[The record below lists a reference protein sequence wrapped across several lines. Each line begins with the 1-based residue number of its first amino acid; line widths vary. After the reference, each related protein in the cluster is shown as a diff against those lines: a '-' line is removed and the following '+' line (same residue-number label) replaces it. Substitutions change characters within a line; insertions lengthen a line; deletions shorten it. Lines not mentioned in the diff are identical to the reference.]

1 MHRLMNEIA
10 PLERQLLIAGYILGD
25 LSRSEARLFE
35 QMLAADPALWQEVA
49 QLQRSLDLAYGTEVT
64 PPPHLKTAVLTAA
77 SQPAPQPAATPSVTV
92 VTNRRRTRRFT
103 RWASG
108 LGAAAAALL
117 VVALGVQNYTFRQA
131 LQAISVQQPSSE
143 TTFSLAPVES
153 SQKGSVDLTVN
164 PARAEAVLKAE
175 GLAPL
180 PADQVYVLWTVVSE
194 NAPVTTDQKN
204 AVLTAVFTVDSA
216 GNQTQ
221 QIAVPSVFRGDQ
233 DAATPDFGL
242 IKAMAVTIESAAA
255 PQQHQSTPILIERL

>member
-1 MHRLMNEIA
+1 MNEIA

-35 QMLAADPALWQEVA
+35 QMLAANPALWQEVT
-49 QLQRSLDLAYGTEVT
+49 QLQRSLDLVYGTEIT

-77 SQPAPQPAATPSVTV
+77 SQPAQQPAVTA
-92 VTNRRRTRRFT
+92 VTTRRSTRRVT
-103 RWASG
+103 RWISG
-108 LGAAAAALL
+108 LGAAAALL
-117 VVALGVQNYTFRQA
+117 IVALGVQNYTLRQT
-131 LQAISVQQPSSE
+131 LQATSAQQPSTK

-153 SQKGSVDLTVN
+153 GQKGKVDLTVN
-164 PARAEAVLKAE
+164 PAQSEAVLKAE

-180 PADQVYVLWTVVSE
+180 PADQVYVMWTVVSD

-221 QIAVPSVFRGDQ
+221 QIAVPSVFRGDE

-242 IKAMAVTIESAAA
+242 IKAIAVTIESAAA
-255 PQQHQSTPILIERL
+255 PQLHQSSPVLIERL

>member
-1 MHRLMNEIA
+1 MNEIA
-10 PLERQLLIAGYILGD
+10 PLEQQLLIAGYILGG

-35 QMLAADPALWQEVA
+35 QLLVANPALWQEVA

-77 SQPAPQPAATPSVTV
+77 NQSASQPAATAIANRP
-92 VTNRRRTRRFT
+92 NRRRTQRLT

-117 VVALGVQNYTFRQA
+117 IVALGVQNYTFRQA
-131 LQAISVQQPSSE
+131 LQATSVQQPSSE

-153 SQKGSVDLTVN
+153 SQKGSVDLTVD

-180 PADQVYVLWTVVSE
+180 PADQVYALWTVVSE
-194 NAPVTTDQKN
+194 NAPVTTDPKN
-204 AVLTAVFTVDSA
+204 AVLTAVFTVDST

-242 IKAMAVTIESAAA
+242 IEAIAVTIESAAA
-255 PQQHQSTPILIERL
+255 PQQHQSAPILIERL